1 VRGSDL
7 LLSARRS
14 RQSASSTCS
23 RPGCPGGWCCQR
35 GV

>member
-23 RPGCPGGWCCQR
+23 RPGWLVLPAR
-35 GV
+35 S